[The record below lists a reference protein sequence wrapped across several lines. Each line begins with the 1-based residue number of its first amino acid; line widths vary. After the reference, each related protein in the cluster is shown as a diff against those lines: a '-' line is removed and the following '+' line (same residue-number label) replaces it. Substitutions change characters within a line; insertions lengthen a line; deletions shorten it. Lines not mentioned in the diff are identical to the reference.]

1 MTPRTK
7 NVATTILVVAMI
19 SIVYAEDRCRDCALV
34 IHFSRPGIEDSE
46 RQETPSIG
54 LWSNTKLTRQIGVL
68 HGSLDALGLLS
79 RSLWKANDRD
89 FLGTADRVTDVH
101 FNRLSLCCFFV
112 CLLPSTAKRGQIVL
126 RNLPGQSDTRRSQ
139 LDRLIPVA
147 LILSALAGT
156 AIGCSSG
163 PAPLSIKM
171 HNPKTDQSLTC
182 AARDQ
187 RGDTDVSMLAG
198 AVESCARSLE
208 ARGFVRQK

>member
-1 MTPRTK
+1 M
-7 NVATTILVVAMI
+7 VG
-19 SIVYAEDRCRDCALV
+19 
-34 IHFSRPGIEDSE
+34 FS
-46 RQETPSIG
+46 
-54 LWSNTKLTRQIGVL
+54 
-68 HGSLDALGLLS
+68 LL
-79 RSLWKANDRD
+79 
-89 FLGTADRVTDVH
+89 FLGVFGTI
-101 FNRLSLCCFFV
+101 NREVGSNRFEK
-112 CLLPSTAKRGQIVL
+112 LPR
-126 RNLPGQSDTRRSQ
+126 QSDTRRSQ

-198 AVESCARSLE
+198 AVENCARSLE